1 MRIRDFIDWS
11 KAAFLGLGLAVC
23 TQALPA
29 KDLFP
34 IVYLQRAEDP
44 FYERH
49 RVYTGLKLRDRHRPL
64 AGAKVAIR
72 ESRVLGRAMGLGFEL
87 IERSMS
93 PGEDPAEAIEA
104 SARDQGAGVFL
115 LDLPLDDVTA
125 LASKLSR
132 QNLVLFNVRHG
143 DDRLRGVAC
152 ASNLFHTVPS
162 NAMLMDGLAQFLF
175 KKRWR
180 DVLVLVGEDEADR
193 ILREAFQRS
202 AKKFRLDIV
211 DVRPFV
217 LKKDPRARDQNNIAL
232 LTSGKDYD
240 AVFLADSVGEFGRY
254 VPFNI
259 QRARP
264 VVGSEGLTASAW
276 HWTWERHGAP
286 QLNQRFDKIAKRP
299 MESTDFAAWAA
310 VKAIVEA
317 VVRAKTTDVAVLRAL
332 LRSDDF
338 KVDTY
343 KGVPGSFRVWSNQL
357 RQAVLLH
364 THNAVSARAPLD
376 GFLHQRN
383 NLDTLGMDERESRCK
398 M

>member
-87 IERSMS
+87 MERSLS

-104 SARDQGAGVFL
+104 SARDHGAGVFL

>member
-11 KAAFLGLGLAVC
+11 KVVFLGLGLAVC

-29 KDLFP
+29 KELFP

-87 IERSMS
+87 TERSLS

-143 DDRLRGVAC
+143 DDRLRGAAC

-202 AKKFRLDIV
+202 AKKFQLDIV

-254 VPFNI
+254 VPFNT

-299 MESTDFAAWAA
+299 MGSTDFAAWAA

-317 VVRAKTTDVAVLRAL
+317 VVRAKTTDVAMLRAL

>member
-44 FYERH
+44 FYARH

-87 IERSMS
+87 MERSLS

>member
-11 KAAFLGLGLAVC
+11 KVVFLGLGLAVC

-29 KDLFP
+29 KELFP

-87 IERSMS
+87 TERSLS

-193 ILREAFQRS
+193 ILREAFLRS

-254 VPFNI
+254 VPFNT

-299 MESTDFAAWAA
+299 MGSTDFAAWAA

-317 VVRAKTTDVAVLRAL
+317 VVRAKTTDVAMLRAL

>member
-11 KAAFLGLGLAVC
+11 KVVFLGLGLAVC

-29 KDLFP
+29 KELFP

-87 IERSMS
+87 TERSLS

-143 DDRLRGVAC
+143 DDRLRGAAC

-193 ILREAFQRS
+193 ILREAFLRS

-299 MESTDFAAWAA
+299 MGSTDFAAWAA

-317 VVRAKTTDVAVLRAL
+317 VVRAKTTDVAMLRAL

>member
-1 MRIRDFIDWS
+1 MIIKGFIDRRGF
-11 KAAFLGLGLAVC
+11 ALLVFGLAAC
-23 TQALPA
+23 SQALPA
-29 KDLFP
+29 KEVFP

-44 FYERH
+44 FYAQH
-49 RVYTGLKLRDRHRPL
+49 RVYTGLKLRDRNRPI

-72 ESRVLGRAMGLGFEL
+72 DSRVLGRAMGLGFKLVEQSL
-87 IERSMS
+87 S
-93 PGEDPAEAIEA
+93 PGENPAEAVEA
-104 SARDQGAGVFL
+104 SARDQGSGVFL

-125 LASKLSR
+125 LASALETR
-132 QNLVLFNVRHG
+132 NLILFNVRHG
-143 DDRLRGVAC
+143 DDRLRGAAC
-152 ASNLFHTVPS
+152 ASNLFHTLPS

-180 DVLVLVGEDEADR
+180 DVLLLVGQEEADQ
-193 ILREAFQRS
+193 ITSEAFQRS
-202 AKKFRLDIV
+202 AKKFRLDVV

-217 LKKDPRARDQNNIAL
+217 LKKDPRARDQHNIAL
-232 LTSGKDYD
+232 LTGGKDYD
-240 AVFLADSVGEFGRY
+240 AVLLADSVGEFGRY
-254 VPFNI
+254 VPFNT
-259 QRARP
+259 QRPRP

-286 QLNQRFDKIAKRP
+286 QLNQRFDKIAKRS

-310 VKAIVEA
+310 VKAVVEA
-317 VVRAKTTDVAVLRAL
+317 VVRGKTTDIAALRAL

-338 KVDTY
+338 KLDTY
-343 KGVPGSFRVWSNQL
+343 KGVPGSFRPWSNQL

-376 GFLHQRN
+376 GFLHRKN
-383 NLDTLGMDERESRCK
+383 TLDTLGMDERESRCK

>member
-1 MRIRDFIDWS
+1 MIIKDLIGWS
-11 KAAFLGLGLAVC
+11 KTALLGFGLATCVP
-23 TQALPA
+23 ALPA
-29 KDLFP
+29 QELFP

-49 RVYTGLKLRDRHRPL
+49 RVYTGLRLRDRHRPL
-64 AGAKVAIR
+64 AAAKVGIR
-72 ESRVLGRAMGLGFEL
+72 ESRVLGRAMGLAFEL
-87 IERSMS
+87 REISLK

-104 SARDQGAGVFL
+104 AARGQGAGVFL
-115 LDLPLDDVTA
+115 LDLPIDDVTA
-125 LASKLSR
+125 LASGLSGR
-132 QNLVLFNVRHG
+132 ELILFNVRHG
-143 DDRLRGVAC
+143 DDRLRGANC
-152 ASNLFHTVPS
+152 AANLFHTLPS
-162 NAMLMDGLAQFLF
+162 NAMLMDGLVQFLF

-180 DVLVLVGEDEADR
+180 DILILVGEDKADR
-193 ILREAFQRS
+193 ILSEAFQRS

-211 DVRPFV
+211 DIRPFV
-217 LKKDPRARDQNNIAL
+217 LKKDPRVRDQNNVAL

-240 AVFLADSVGEFGRY
+240 VVFLADSVGEFGRY
-254 VPFNI
+254 VPFNT

-299 MESTDFAAWAA
+299 MEPTDFAAWAA
-310 VKAIVEA
+310 VKAVVEA
-317 VVRAKTTDVAVLRAL
+317 VIRAKTTDIAAMRAL

>member
-1 MRIRDFIDWS
+1 MTTEHFIDWS
-11 KAAFLGLGLAVC
+11 KVAFLGLGLAVC

-29 KDLFP
+29 KELFP

-87 IERSMS
+87 TERSLG

-132 QNLVLFNVRHG
+132 QNLILFNVRHG
-143 DDRLRGVAC
+143 DDRLRGAAC
-152 ASNLFHTVPS
+152 ASNLFHTAPS

-180 DVLVLVGEDEADR
+180 DILILVGEDKADR
-193 ILREAFQRS
+193 ILSEAFQRS

-211 DVRPFV
+211 DIRPFV
-217 LKKDPRARDQNNIAL
+217 LKKDPRVRDQNNVAL

-240 AVFLADSVGEFGRY
+240 VVFLADSVGEFGRY
-254 VPFNI
+254 VPFNT

-299 MESTDFAAWAA
+299 MEPTDFAAWAA
-310 VKAIVEA
+310 VKVVVEA
-317 VVRAKTTDVAVLRAL
+317 VIRAKTTDIAAMRAL